1 MGIYQTIAKHI
12 KSKVGEI
19 VVDPKTTIKRNN
31 DLVEEIHQTFMTEVD
46 KLLREAKI
54 SKSSDT
60 IKQNLIEKTRKL
72 QSLGFTKTKEIIEGE
87 EEIKRLRVIERENSN
102 KRSLIK
108 AIDYFSSKYPQYKF
122 ITEESVK
129 SICGKYGLIYSEV
142 SNYIG
147 TVPDENLAQMNAFK
161 IDSEDVCYIKTNLSR
176 GFSGL
181 QLISHSQYVSEN
193 TRGIS
198 DSSYARLMSGGSFH
212 NYQNNFSYN
221 KAPLEIAAP
230 ISDFNLEDREI
241 KDFKLSI
248 KAKAPDPVVL
258 QPVFYS
264 NTKYYLIVTAWGK
277 EAEDSLV
284 VNEKLN

>member
-1 MGIYQTIAKHI
+1 MGIYQIITKHI
-12 KSKVGEI
+12 KSKVEEI
-19 VVDPKTTIKRNN
+19 VVDPKATVKRNN
-31 DLVEEIHQTFMTEVD
+31 ELVEEIHQTFMTEVD

-60 IKQNLIEKTRKL
+60 IKQDLIEKTRKL
-72 QSLGFTKTKEIIEGE
+72 QSLGFTKTKEIVEGE
-87 EEIKRLRVIERENSN
+87 EEIERLRAIEKENN
-102 KRSLIK
+102 KKRSLIQ

-129 SICGKYGLIYSEV
+129 SICEKYGLIYSEV

-147 TVPDENLAQMNAFK
+147 TVPDENLAQISEFK
-161 IDSEDVCYIKTNLSR
+161 IHSEDTCYIKTNISR
-176 GFSGL
+176 GYSGTE
-181 QLISHSQYVSEN
+181 LISHSRYIIET
-193 TRGIS
+193 TRSITHNS
-198 DSSYARLMSGGSFH
+198 TDYLLSKLHQFADYSYSKS
-212 NYQNNFSYN
+212 
-221 KAPLEIAAP
+221 PLEIAAP
-230 ISDFNLEDREI
+230 MSDFNLGGKEI
-241 KDFKLSI
+241 KDFKLSV

-258 QPVFYS
+258 QPVFHG